1 MNMEKTLLIL
11 SLLIALPVQAGSVGG
26 VNGAMETTQYLN
38 YTELYNQT
46 NQSMSQLQTQ
56 IRQLSTLQQQVAS
69 GRILDWGQAKQV
81 IANTAGTIRQA
92 QAVGYDSAV
101 MASRWSQLYPDFNS
115 RSGTN
120 YIQQYAGWSKESNN
134 AIKTALTVNGQ
145 QVQNYQN
152 DQATRASLEQLS
164 ADANGSQ
171 SQIAAVNATN
181 QIAMGQY
188 DEMQKLRQIQVAQNG
203 AMLTYMQGQ
212 QQASDTKAA
221 QDDTLRK
228 MFSRPAEMRTYEQQL
243 QLNK

>member
-1 MNMEKTLLIL
+1 M
-11 SLLIALPVQAGSVGG
+11 
-26 VNGAMETTQYLN
+26 
-38 YTELYNQT
+38 
-46 NQSMSQLQTQ
+46 
-56 IRQLSTLQQQVAS
+56 
-69 GRILDWGQAKQV
+69 
-81 IANTAGTIRQA
+81 
-92 QAVGYDSAV
+92 
-101 MASRWSQLYPDFNS
+101 YPDFNN

-120 YIQQYAGWSKESNN
+120 YLQQYASWSKESNN

-152 DQATRASLEQLS
+152 DQATRATLEQLS
-164 ADANGSQ
+164 SDANGSQ

-228 MFSRPAEMRTYEQQL
+228 MFSKPAEMRTYEQQL

>member
-1 MNMEKTLLIL
+1 MKKTFLFILLLIVTFSPL
-11 SLLIALPVQAGSVGG
+11 AHAGAVAGG
-26 VNGAMETTQYLN
+26 ASEWTQILN
-38 YTELYNQT
+38 YSELYNQT

-56 IRQLSTLQQQVAS
+56 ISQLANLQQQVSA
-69 GRILDWGQAKQV
+69 GRILDWGQAKQL
-81 IANTAGTIRQA
+81 IAATAGTIRQS
-92 QAVGYDSAV
+92 QSIGYDAAG
-101 MASRWSQLYPDFNS
+101 MAARWSLLYPDFNN

-120 YIQQYAGWSKESNN
+120 YLKQYAGWSKETNS
-134 AIKTALTVNGQ
+134 AIKIALTANGQ
-145 QVQNYQN
+145 QVQNFQN
-152 DQATRASLEQLS
+152 DEVTRASLERLS
-164 ADANGSQ
+164 AEANGSQ

-188 DEMQKLRQIQVAQNG
+188 DEMQKLRQIQVSQNG

-228 MFSRPAEMRTYEQQL
+228 MFSKNAEMRTYEQQL

>member
-1 MNMEKTLLIL
+1 MKKTLFLIFFL
-11 SLLIALPVQAGSVGG
+11 ASPLQAHAGAVAGG
-26 VNGAMETTQYLN
+26 ASEWTQLLN
-38 YTELYNQT
+38 YSELYNQT

-56 IRQLSTLQQQVAS
+56 ISQLSTLKQQVSA
-69 GRILDWGQAKQV
+69 GRILDWVQAKQL
-81 IANTAGTIRQA
+81 IAATAGTIRQS
-92 QAVGYDSAV
+92 QSIGYDAAV
-101 MASRWSQLYPDFNS
+101 MAARWGNLYPDFNS

-120 YIQQYAGWSKESNN
+120 YLQQYSAWSKESNN

-228 MFSRPAEMRTYEQQL
+228 IFSRPAEMRTYEQQL
-243 QLNK
+243 QLHK